1 MPETKVVVDQGGDD
15 GIGGEETTSKVPTS
29 LYLLS
34 NYQQGDPKFSRRP
47 RKSTGLHLICFG
59 HFSGQVEHYL
69 NKKECLQS
77 MNCLALLWND
87 RKLSPHHC
95 KEGDFSDKKSSL
107 FRAPPHPCCL
117 IGCQPCLCNNCTPLL
132 CRDFLNHLGLK
143 KADHNYFSI
152 LGPTLFLDIFG

>member
-1 MPETKVVVDQGGDD
+1 MV
-15 GIGGEETTSKVPTS
+15 

-34 NYQQGDPKFSRRP
+34 NHQQGDPKFSRRP

-95 KEGDFSDKKSSL
+95 KEGDFSNKKFFSFQSTASSL
-107 FRAPPHPCCL
+107 LPHWLPA
-117 IGCQPCLCNNCTPLL
+117 LL
-132 CRDFLNHLGLK
+132 MQQLHSSSLSRFSKSPWIEESRPQLFFNVNFGPFLV
-143 KADHNYFSI
+143 F
-152 LGPTLFLDIFG
+152 